1 MFIVINKKN
10 KYKMSTSSDFLKIF
24 SCKDFATKNELN
36 NISTQEEEDA
46 ENMLKKMMKIME
58 EEHRLEDC
66 FDSYTL
72 LLSQTDYLNLKFYKI
87 VCKNAVNF
95 INKNLNILTY
105 DWAKDNPLCYTV
117 KDEKVKKIKDLELNE
132 LENEEL
138 KNNMIRRINT
148 NFNIFKE
155 YMKLVHKLQVIS
167 KEEKNVIDK
176 MIITEFTNSY
186 GDTWDDIEE

>member
-1 MFIVINKKN
+1 MQ
-10 KYKMSTSSDFLKIF
+10 TSSDFLKIF
-24 SCKDFATKNELN
+24 SCKDFGTENEFT
-36 NISTQEEEDA
+36 NILTQEEEDV
-46 ENMLKKMMKIME
+46 ENMLKNMIKIME
-58 EEHRLEDC
+58 QEHRLEDC

-72 LLSQTDYLNLKFYKI
+72 LLNQTDYLNSKFYKI

-105 DWAKDNPLCYTV
+105 DWAKDNPLCCTV
-117 KDEKVKKIKDLELNE
+117 KDGKVKKIKDLEMNE

-155 YMKLVHKLQVIS
+155 YMKLIHKLQVIS
-167 KEEKNVIDK
+167 KEDKNVIDE
-176 MIITEFTNSY
+176 MIITNFANNY
-186 GDTWDDIEE
+186 GDTWEDIEE